1 MLGMLSCVLAHH
13 SLPDSFKP
21 PKILSKP
28 EIITSSK
35 SFTYGS
41 SPHNTDAPFQVRS
54 YRRGLRR
61 ENTVYFGNINLFFTL
76 LCPQRLLVRWPPNP
90 EVPGLRPS
98 RRSSCL
104 CYGKNKTLCSHSAS
118 QCRKCFGQSAA
129 IIHFRITFSLFFKAS
144 LSAHPLTCKLSS
156 FSYQWLYTR
165 PRFGREAQ
173 GNPEMGVV
181 NLWKCFQK
189 HFNNFSNILSNQNR
203 KSLIRFI
210 SRKPELNACLIEPLG
225 SWKRMKN
232 YTIKLYRRPQKIMK
246 AFALLSVTFNVCF
259 LLVCVIP

>member
-41 SPHNTDAPFQVRS
+41 SPHNSDALFKVRS
-54 YRRGLRR
+54 YRGGLRR

-76 LCPQRLLVRWPPNP
+76 LCPQRLLVRCPPNP

-104 CYGKNKTLCSHSAS
+104 CLWKNKTLCSHSAS

-129 IIHFRITFSLFFKAS
+129 LSHFRITFSLFFKAS

-173 GNPEMGVV
+173 GNPEMGYWLLIYGSV
-181 NLWKCFQK
+181 
-189 HFNNFSNILSNQNR
+189 FSNILTILVTSY
-203 KSLIRFI
+203 LIRI
-210 SRKPELNACLIEPLG
+210 GNPSSALYHGNRSWMPASLNP
-225 SWKRMKN
+225 
-232 YTIKLYRRPQKIMK
+232 
-246 AFALLSVTFNVCF
+246 
-259 LLVCVIP
+259 